1 MPTDN
6 VQFNN
11 KLSPQELAKARNQA
25 EFINKKHQADGKS
38 YGEGLGKDSF
48 LQLLVTELTHQDPTN
63 PMQDRD
69 FIAQM
74 AQFSSLEQMTNV
86 NTQISEL
93 NSRGKLNEAYSL
105 IGKRVQALDA
115 QRGIPVDGTVSHVV
129 RRQGEIR
136 VVVDKYECRVD
147 DVHAVFPSPQEIQKS
162 SQTLKTDTDSQPVKN
177 APVIDSNV
185 NTQESTSEMDFT
197 TTEKGVR
204 NSFNEFYNYYDNNIN
219 GYSKAVKSYSAY

>member
-162 SQTLKTDTDSQPVKN
+162 SQTLKTDTDNQPVKN

-185 NTQESTSEMDFT
+185 NTQKSTPEMDFT

-219 GYSKAVKSYSAY
+219 GYSKAAKSYSAY

>member
-1 MPTDN
+1 MPTEN

-11 KLSPQELAKARNQA
+11 KLSPQELAKAKNQA
-25 EFINKKHQADGKS
+25 EFVNKKHQADGKN

-86 NTQISEL
+86 STQMSEL

-147 DVHAVFPSPQEIQKS
+147 DVHAVFPSPRNIQQN
-162 SQTLKTDTDSQPVKN
+162 SQTVTNDSDKQPAKSVSGILLKINDPKTYNGK
-177 APVIDSNV
+177 
-185 NTQESTSEMDFT
+185 DFT
-197 TTEKGVR
+197 TTDKEVR
-204 NSFNEFYNYYDNNIN
+204 NSFNEFYNYYDNNKSS
-219 GYSKAVKSYSAY
+219 YSKAVKSYSAY